1 MFKVIQGI
9 PSAHA
14 AIKGSETYESIRGNV
29 YLYEVYGGTVLMG
42 EIYGIP
48 RNWKGRAAAST
59 ASIFMKE
66 AAVREIHRMNL
77 RMPRAII
84 IPKGCL
90 IPGMRVIFRR

>member
-1 MFKVIQGI
+1 MFKVIQEI

-14 AIKGSETYESIRGNV
+14 TIKGSEAYESIQGNV

-48 RNWKGRAAAST
+48 PELEERAAAST

-66 AAVREIHRMNL
+66 AGVREVLRMNL
-77 RMPRAII
+77 RMLRAIT
-84 IPKGCL
+84 IPKGYP